1 MPLLEYIDISDNPN
15 LNYFNN
21 NTLNTIIE
29 LDLSGSF
36 VTQFTKNNLYNLT
49 DLSIKG
55 GLTTFIDNILVSI

>member
-1 MPLLEYIDISDNPN
+1 M
-15 LNYFNN
+15 
-21 NTLNTIIE
+21 NTIIE